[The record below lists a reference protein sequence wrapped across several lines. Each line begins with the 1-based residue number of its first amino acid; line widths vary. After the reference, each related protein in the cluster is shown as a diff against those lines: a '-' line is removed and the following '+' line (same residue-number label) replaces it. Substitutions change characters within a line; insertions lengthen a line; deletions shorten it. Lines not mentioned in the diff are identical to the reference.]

1 MKIPIPAPFDAES
14 LLAFD
19 ILPSHPIEPGLSL
32 IRLENVMPAPHIG
45 AHTAETAQRHSRA
58 MSENPLRFSQGDNQ
72 DNFVK
77 SAGWGTR
84 RGAT

>member
-14 LLAFD
+14 LLTFD

-32 IRLENVMPAPHIG
+32 IRLENVMPAPHNG
-45 AHTAETAQRHSRA
+45 GHTAETAQRHSQA
-58 MSENPLRFSQGDNQ
+58 MSEDPLRFSQGDNQ

>member
-19 ILPSHPIEPGLSL
+19 ILPSHPIGPGLSQ
-32 IRLENVMPAPHIG
+32 IRLENVMHTPYIG
-45 AHTAETAQRHSRA
+45 GHTAETAQRHSQA

>member
-1 MKIPIPAPFDAES
+1 MKIPIPAPFDTES

-32 IRLENVMPAPHIG
+32 IRLENVMPTPHIG
-45 AHTAETAQRHSRA
+45 GDAAETAQRHSQA
-58 MSENPLRFSQGDNQ
+58 MSEDPLRFSQGDNQ